1 MLFGKREINTMDM
14 IYSKK
19 YFEYDSVFLK
29 EITELFI
36 TNLSDLNDGL
46 VIGFKTNDPGPFF
59 RNYYKSKTTL
69 ELIGNENLMAKAD
82 LICDMLKTKSIASI
96 DMFLL
101 NSFRNVCNQEIE
113 SLTARVKYY
122 ENYIS
127 FRENR
132 AIL

>member
-1 MLFGKREINTMDM
+1 MLSCKREINTMDM

-82 LICDMLKTKSIASI
+82 LICDMLKTKSISNI